1 MAVSNELT
9 KPENESD
16 FEAMC
21 HALYRRMWN
30 DSSCSRVGGPG
41 QSQFGIDILGHD
53 GKINVGIQ
61 CKHYNKKTFTLST
74 VTD

>member
-41 QSQFGIDILGHD
+41 QSQFGIDIHGRPQFAKLSFD
-53 GKINVGIQ
+53 DFELVKIAAI
-61 CKHYNKKTFTLST
+61 HPDFI
-74 VTD
+74 